1 MRSPQE
7 ETKMTKSG
15 HRKVASLFTSELL
28 DADDPHRMTFTDW
41 PNRGCIVH
49 VQLTTREK
57 KAIRRMATEDG
68 YVDEIIW
75 LKSIFLAA
83 VGWPP
88 LDPQRTN
95 AEDLKRND

>member
-1 MRSPQE
+1 
-7 ETKMTKSG
+7 MTKSSP
-15 HRKVASLFTSELL
+15 RKVASVFTGELL
-28 DADDPHRMTFTDW
+28 DADDPHRMTFTKR
-41 PNRGCIVH
+41 PGRGCIVH
-49 VQLTTREK
+49 IQLTAREK
-57 KAIRRMATEDG
+57 KAIRRMATEDR

-88 LDPQRTN
+88 VDPQRTN

>member
-1 MRSPQE
+1 MSTPNKD
-7 ETKMTKSG
+7 TKGTKSG
-15 HRKVASLFTSELL
+15 PQKVASLFTGELR
-28 DADDPHRMTFTDW
+28 DADDPDWMTFTER
-41 PNRGCIVH
+41 PGRGCLVH
-49 VQLTTREK
+49 IRLTPREE

-88 LDPQRTN
+88 VDPLRTN
-95 AEDLKRND
+95 AEDLERND